1 MKAIALLILC
11 ASLTSCEVLKTNAGV
26 TLSALKSNASVSV
39 NAGKTEVGYET
50 SVDASTRIFK
60 VKPYVSIKAGYVLVP
75 DVEPLLEK

>member
-11 ASLTSCEVLKTNAGV
+11 ASLTSCKVLKTNTNL
-26 TLSALKSNASVSV
+26 TLDALRSNATVSV

-50 SVDASTRIFK
+50 SIGASTRIFK

-75 DVEPLLEK
+75 DVESSIDK